1 MLLLLQSREPE
12 SQQQAATRLQVDRTT
27 MVGMLDAL
35 EAKGLVA
42 RQAAGEDRRR
52 NVVVL
57 TEAGH
62 QTLDTAVRASDEAER
77 RLLDGL
83 GDAEQTQL
91 RALLARVA
99 ARHD

>member
-1 MLLLLQSREPE
+1 M
-12 SQQQAATRLQVDRTT
+12 A
-27 MVGMLDAL
+27 
-35 EAKGLVA
+35 
-42 RQAAGEDRRR
+42 
-52 NVVVL
+52 L

-62 QTLDTAVRASDEAER
+62 QTLSTAFRASDEAEG

-83 GDAEQTQL
+83 ADVEQTQL